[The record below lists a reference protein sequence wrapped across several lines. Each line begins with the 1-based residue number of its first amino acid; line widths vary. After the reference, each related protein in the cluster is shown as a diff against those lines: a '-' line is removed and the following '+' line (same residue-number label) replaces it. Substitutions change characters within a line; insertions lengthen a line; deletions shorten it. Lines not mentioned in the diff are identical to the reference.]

1 MKHRQQIV
9 FCFLLCLIYLA
20 GCAGGN
26 YKEKLEKIRPN
37 MSKDELRLIM
47 KEPGVIRSS
56 EVGKDDKLTEIWEYS
71 FSMGILS
78 EEESKTFYFEFVDD
92 RLIKWGKQK

>member
-9 FCFLLCLIYLA
+9 FCFLLSLIFIA

-37 MSKDELRLIM
+37 MSRDELRLIM
-47 KEPGVIRSS
+47 KEPGVIQRS
-56 EVGKDDKLTEIWEYS
+56 EVGKDGKLTEIWEYT
-71 FSMGILS
+71 FSLDILS
-78 EEESKTFYFEFVDD
+78 EESKTFYFEFVDD
-92 RLIKWGKQK
+92 RLIKWGTKK

>member
-1 MKHRQQIV
+1 
-9 FCFLLCLIYLA
+9 LIFLA
-20 GCAGGN
+20 GCFGGN

-56 EVGKDDKLTEIWEYS
+56 VVGKDGKLTEIWEYT
-71 FSMGILS
+71 FSSNILS
-78 EEESKTFYFEFVDD
+78 EEEPKTFYFEFVDD